1 MLVFLTSLAPNFTR
15 NNAHNN
21 VNMHIHKLKMNNQA
35 CATCIW
41 HGVNM
46 HYKIWSLLQ
55 LMEFGFMAM
64 SFLGHGGSS
73 LFHNV
78 WCMLF
83 YWFGQFISKLKVIEE
98 IELLFQASRLVVG
111 WRFITIVQCST
122 LKSQLKSFKGL
133 KSFKY

>member
-1 MLVFLTSLAPNFTR
+1 
-15 NNAHNN
+15 
-21 VNMHIHKLKMNNQA
+21 MHIHKLKMNNQA

-46 HYKIWSLLQ
+46 HFNIWHGVNMHFKIWSLLQ

-78 WCMLF
+78 
-83 YWFGQFISKLKVIEE
+83 
-98 IELLFQASRLVVG
+98 
-111 WRFITIVQCST
+111 
-122 LKSQLKSFKGL
+122 
-133 KSFKY
+133 

>member
-1 MLVFLTSLAPNFTR
+1 MLVFLSPLHLFSLGIM
-15 NNAHNN
+15 HNN

-35 CATCIW
+35 CAMCIW
-41 HGVNM
+41 HGVNV

-64 SFLGHGGSS
+64 SFLGHGGSC
-73 LFHNV
+73 LFLNV

-98 IELLFQASRLVVG
+98 IELLFEACKLVVG
-111 WRFITIVQCST
+111 WRFITIVQYST
-122 LKSQLKSFKGL
+122 LKSQLKTFKGL